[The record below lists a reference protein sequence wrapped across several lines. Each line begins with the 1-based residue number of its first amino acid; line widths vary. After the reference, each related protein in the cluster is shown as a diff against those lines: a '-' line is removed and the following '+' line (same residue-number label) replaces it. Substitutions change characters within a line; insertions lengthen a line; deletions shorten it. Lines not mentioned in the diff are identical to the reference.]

1 MPIAAC
7 PYNRR
12 FTLSGAPGARSGLT
26 MNDFLHKLPDFIGH
40 HVALSALF
48 VILLLALIV
57 MQIST
62 LFSKVR
68 ELTPAGLTA
77 LINRENPLLIDLSS
91 IADFEKMHVPG
102 ARQVAMSQFDPE
114 KKDLAKAKELPV
126 VVMDK
131 DGRGNS
137 VKAAQRLVKAGFVK
151 VHTLGGGVLA
161 WHAAQLP
168 VAKGNK

>member
-1 MPIAAC
+1 
-7 PYNRR
+7 
-12 FTLSGAPGARSGLT
+12 
-26 MNDFLHKLPDFIGH
+26 MNDFLHKLPEFLGN
-40 HVALSALF
+40 HVALSVLF
-48 VILLLALIV
+48 VILLVALIV
-57 MQIST
+57 MQVST
-62 LFSKVR
+62 LFSKTRV
-68 ELTPAGLTA
+68 LTPAGLTG

-102 ARQVAMSQFDPE
+102 ARHVAMSQFDPE
-114 KKDLAKAKELPV
+114 NKELAKAKDLPV

-137 VKAAQRLVKAGFVK
+137 VKAAPRLVKAGFGK

-168 VAKGNK
+168 VAKGKK

>member
-1 MPIAAC
+1 
-7 PYNRR
+7 
-12 FTLSGAPGARSGLT
+12 
-26 MNDFLHKLPDFIGH
+26 MNDFLHKLPQFIGN

-48 VILLLALIV
+48 VILLVALIV

-62 LFSKVR
+62 LFSKIK
-68 ELTPAGLTA
+68 ELTPATLTG
-77 LINRENPLLIDLSS
+77 LINRDNPLLIDLSS
-91 IADFEKMHVPG
+91 LADFEKMHVPG
-102 ARQVAMSQFDPE
+102 AKHVAMSQFDPE
-114 KKDLAKAKELPV
+114 KKELAKAKSMPV
-126 VVMDK
+126 VVIDK

-137 VKAAQRLVKAGFVK
+137 IKAAQRLVKAGFEK